1 MSSKHRLLALVGA
14 GLTAVALAAATVGT
28 ASADNVRRIQ
38 ITDDCD
44 PASFNAVLGQ
54 GACIG
59 EGRTT
64 FAGFLAEVKA
74 TGSAED
80 WDFAPSHA
88 KVKAGQ
94 TVVATNR
101 GGEVHTFTCVTQFGG
116 GVVGLL
122 NQLSGDTTLAVPCD
136 FPDVFAAVGPTA
148 VLQGKSATVT
158 VGNTGPVMY
167 QCVIHPWMRTTL
179 QVERS

>member
-14 GLTAVALAAATVGT
+14 GLTVVALAAATVGT
-28 ASADNVRRIQ
+28 ASADNARRIQ

-44 PASFNAVLGQ
+44 PVTFAFVPG
-54 GACIG
+54 GCFG

-64 FAGFLAEVKA
+64 FPQFLAEVQA

-80 WDFAPSHA
+80 WDFAPSRA

-94 TVVATNR
+94 TVIATNR

>member
-14 GLTAVALAAATVGT
+14 GLTVVALAAATVGT
-28 ASADNVRRIQ
+28 ASADNAQRIQ

-44 PASFNAVLGQ
+44 PVTFAFVPG
-54 GACIG
+54 GCFG

-64 FAGFLAEVKA
+64 FPQFLAEVQA

-80 WDFAPSHA
+80 WDFAPSRA

-94 TVVATNR
+94 TVIATNR

-116 GVVGLL
+116 GVVDAL
-122 NQLSGDTTLAVPCD
+122 NIGANKVLAVPCD
-136 FPDVFAAVGPTA
+136 FPSVFAAVRQTA
-148 VLQGKSATVT
+148 VLQGKSTTANI
-158 VGNTGPVMY
+158 GNAGTAMY

-179 QVERS
+179 HIEQS